1 MKPFFLRFMDH
12 GSEIVDK
19 ILVTAYE
26 ISTLLKNSC
35 EISLFSVLC
44 WFISCEMTVLA
55 ISKRQ
60 LSVNE

>member
-1 MKPFFLRFMDH
+1 MDH
-12 GSEIVDK
+12 GSEIVYK

-35 EISLFSVLC
+35 EISPFSVLC